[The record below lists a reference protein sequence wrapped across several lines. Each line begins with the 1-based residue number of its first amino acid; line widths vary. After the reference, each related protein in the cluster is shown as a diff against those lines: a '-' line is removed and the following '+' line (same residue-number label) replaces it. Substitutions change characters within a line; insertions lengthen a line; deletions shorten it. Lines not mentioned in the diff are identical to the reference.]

1 MVVLAPIL
9 GLTNLIQLELQFSL
23 ITPSQK
29 KKKEKREPMI
39 TITPYTLLQIP
50 YLQLGY
56 FFTRPFIKFLCS
68 APISN

>member
-1 MVVLAPIL
+1 
-9 GLTNLIQLELQFSL
+9 
-23 ITPSQK
+23 
-29 KKKEKREPMI
+29 MI